1 MVVTRFSITFGALDH
16 ALQWLCFCITYRF
29 MTLIVRHYLCTQE
42 MWHPSLMSPR
52 FSSQMVA
59 LCPVYPPSF
68 TNTEQFLTPDLTFT
82 NSLTWTWP
90 SSFLWHTLNL
100 SKKKWHGL
108 DLRKF
113 YDMDLT
119 FIISLTWTWPS
130 QILWHGLDLHNFS
143 DMDLTFKRILTWTW
157 PSHILWHGLDLHK
170 FSDMDLSVTNS
181 LTWT

>member
-16 ALQWLCFCITYRF
+16 ALQWLCFCITHRF
-29 MTLIVRHYLCTQE
+29 MTLIVWHYLCTQE

-59 LCPVYPPSF
+59 LCPVHPPSF
-68 TNTEQFLTPDLTFT
+68 TNTKQFFNFLTLDLTFT

-100 SKKKWHGL
+100 LKKK
-108 DLRKF
+108 
-113 YDMDLT
+113 
-119 FIISLTWTWPS
+119 LTWTWPS
-130 QILWHGLDLHNFS
+130 QILWHGLDFHNFS
-143 DMDLTFKRILTWTW
+143 DMDLTFTDSVTWTW
-157 PSHILWHGLDLHK
+157 PSQILWYGLVLHK
-170 FSDMDLSVTNS
+170 YSDIDLSFTNT